1 MGALRVCTAICKSQ
15 NGESG
20 NEMRGMMG
28 MWEITVG
35 MWGIR
40 VGMMGIRRIREGMW
54 GIGVGIRAI
63 GLRSGENLR
72 TRVEIMNK
80 KCGQG

>member
-28 MWEITVG
+28 MREMKVG

>member
-1 MGALRVCTAICKSQ
+1 
-15 NGESG
+15 
-20 NEMRGMMG
+20 MG
-28 MWEITVG
+28 MREIKVG
-35 MWGIR
+35 IWGIR

-54 GIGVGIRAI
+54 GIGVGIRGIRVGIRAI

-72 TRVEIMNK
+72 TRVEIKNK